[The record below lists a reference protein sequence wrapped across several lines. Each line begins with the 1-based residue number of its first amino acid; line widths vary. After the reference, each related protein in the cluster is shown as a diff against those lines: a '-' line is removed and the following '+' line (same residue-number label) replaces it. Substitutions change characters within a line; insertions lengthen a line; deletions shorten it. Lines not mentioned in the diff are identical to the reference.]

1 MISPID
7 IKVDLDGDV
16 AAALTRLETTGRP
29 TIDRRVWFA
38 EPRPDGGAT
47 STLLSNRII
56 IRIRSGPSDDLTVT
70 LCPCLPEQLLG
81 SWSTPFTEAGLRYR
95 VEENWNGECRQLSA
109 SVVSERPAGA
119 LHDAVVLGTDVTTD
133 LAPAQRRF
141 LVGCTPPGVAV
152 DHLLAFG
159 PIAST
164 RWTKLR
170 VGDLAVDAERW
181 RIADLDLLEL
191 SVRVTPEH
199 GESYTAL
206 RDRALDRQRGFED
219 AVRRLGLR
227 IATGAPAPVRV
238 IAAARSGHR

>member
-7 IKVDLDGDV
+7 IEVDLDGDV

-29 TIDRRVWFA
+29 MIDRRVWFA

-47 STLLSNRII
+47 STLLSNGII
-56 IRIRSGPSDDLTVT
+56 IRLRSGSSDDLTVT
-70 LCPCLPEQLLG
+70 LCPCVPEQLLG
-81 SWSTPFTEAGLRYR
+81 SWSAPFTDVALRYR
-95 VEENWNGECRQLSA
+95 VEENWNGEGRELSA

-119 LHDAVVLGTDVTTD
+119 LHDATVLGTDVTAD

-141 LVGCTPPGVAV
+141 LIGCTPPGVAV
-152 DHLLAFG
+152 DRLVAMG

-164 RWTKLR
+164 QWSNLR
-170 VGDLAVDAERW
+170 VGDLAVDAQRW

-206 RDRALDRQRGFED
+206 RARALDRQRGFED

-227 IATGAPAPVRV
+227 IATGAPGTERV
-238 IAAARSGHR
+238 MAAARSVRR